1 MHTIRLLLSL
11 FIVVLIVLAVLGWS
25 WMGTHQ
31 SGAAALAGRFVLVL
45 TAAAG
50 VVGLAAVWRQRR

>member
-1 MHTIRLLLSL
+1 
-11 FIVVLIVLAVLGWS
+11 VLIVLAVLGWG

-31 SGAAALAGRFVLVL
+31 SGAAAFAGRFVLVL

-50 VVGLAAVWRQRR
+50 IVGLAAVWRQRR